1 MSEKAMDYSGRAKK
15 MRFDLGGATNWL
27 SKNVFYI
34 FLLVLQLG
42 ILYLLIN
49 PINLYNQLDT
59 VGVINSVGKVAVAPP
74 GLPTAVA
81 RVGDGTTL
89 AKADDLR
96 KGNQIDAVVYK
107 DAQDGDYVLGYQG
120 KTIIYRKGENKIVYN
135 DKSAQVLLQES
146 QQNLVALVL
155 KKSQDAGIVAKDY
168 NTAPAVSVVTDA
180 DAVKKIN
187 EFYSVVQ
194 KDDLVAQFSKPDVVV
209 VYRPST
215 DQIVKSGSF
224 ALVIK

>member
-1 MSEKAMDYSGRAKK
+1 MDYSGRVKK
-15 MRFDLGGATNWL
+15 SSFSLGGAMQWL
-27 SKNVFYI
+27 ASNVFYI

-42 ILYLLIN
+42 ILYILIN

-59 VGVINSVGKVAVAPP
+59 VGVINQVGKIAIAPP
-74 GLPTAVA
+74 GLPTAIA

-89 AKADDLR
+89 AKADELR

-120 KTIIYRKGENKIVYN
+120 KTIIYRKGDSKPIYEG
-135 DKSAQVLLQES
+135 KSAQLLLQES
-146 QQNLVALVL
+146 QNNLVSIVL
-155 KKSQDAGIVAKDY
+155 KKSQDANIIAKDY
-168 NTAPAVSVVTDA
+168 TTAPVVSVVTDP
-180 DAVKKIN
+180 DAVKRQN
-187 EFYSVVQ
+187 EFYSIVQ

>member
-1 MSEKAMDYSGRAKK
+1 MSEKAMDYSGRVKK
-15 MRFDLGGATNWL
+15 SSLSLNGAMQWL
-27 SKNVFYI
+27 ASNVFYI

-42 ILYLLIN
+42 ILYVLIN

-59 VGVINSVGKVAVAPP
+59 VGVINQVGKITTAPP
-74 GLPTAVA
+74 GLPTAIA
-81 RVGDGTTL
+81 RVGDLTTL
-89 AKADDLR
+89 AKAEDLR
-96 KGNQIDAVVYK
+96 KGNQIDGVVYK

-120 KTIIYRKGENKIVYN
+120 KTIIYRKGESKPIY
-135 DKSAQVLLQES
+135 DGPSAQALLQKS
-146 QQNLVALVL
+146 QNDLVAGVL
-155 KKSQDAGIVAKDY
+155 KKSQDAGIIAKDY
-168 NTAPAVSVVTDA
+168 TTAPAVSVVTDA
-180 DAVKKIN
+180 EAVKKIN

-194 KDDLVAQFSKPDVVV
+194 KDDLVAQFSKPDLVV